1 MPDMTPMSLAAIVTP
16 RTYKI
21 IINGLNVF
29 EEENI
34 CDYTFVFK
42 LGQSSDIVLQRDEK
56 QTFLK
61 GAWHLKG

>member
-42 LGQSSDIVLQRDEK
+42 LGQSSDMTKNRL
-56 QTFLK
+56 F
-61 GAWHLKG
+61 